1 MRILPGESVGDSV
14 GFSGAPKGRFAHAE
28 FYARGANRAY
38 EFVADT
44 ALQNPVSPTGISLV
58 TNSGFLVTFDNW
70 HNLGYGKAVAI
81 YGPNGRLIQAYSLE
95 QLYAPDRLSK
105 IPRSVSS
112 RWWRCAPQGY
122 VDPDKQTEI
131 YVFEHF
137 GGTFTFKVESGAF
150 AYHPGQ
156 AKCTPPERA
165 LLRFMVRPIVTAV
178 VCGLLLTAAGL
189 IHRDFIHCS
198 KLESDASNPGVE
210 LFRSAR
216 LPKRLV
222 DERQW
227 YLRPVA
233 GRSWKDLYGTRFS
246 TLPRS
251 GLCSRVLQPGSS
263 RVSCVRVAFRHS
275 SSGPAC
281 SWCG

>member
-1 MRILPGESVGDSV
+1 MKKTAAVFVCALLLTSSGLADDWPAATTQNVFSENGRYFVRILPGESVGDSV

-38 EFVADT
+38 ELVADT
-44 ALQNPVSPTGISLV
+44 ALQNPVSPTDALV

-81 YGPNGRLIQAYSLE
+81 YGPKGRLIQAYSLE

-156 AKCTPPERA
+156 AKCTPPKGP
-165 LLRFMVRPIVTAV
+165 F
-178 VCGLLLTAAGL
+178 
-189 IHRDFIHCS
+189 S
-198 KLESDASNPGVE
+198 ASWFG
-210 LFRSAR
+210 
-216 LPKRLV
+216 
-222 DERQW
+222 Q
-227 YLRPVA
+227 
-233 GRSWKDLYGTRFS
+233 
-246 TLPRS
+246 
-251 GLCSRVLQPGSS
+251 
-263 RVSCVRVAFRHS
+263 
-275 SSGPAC
+275 
-281 SWCG
+281 